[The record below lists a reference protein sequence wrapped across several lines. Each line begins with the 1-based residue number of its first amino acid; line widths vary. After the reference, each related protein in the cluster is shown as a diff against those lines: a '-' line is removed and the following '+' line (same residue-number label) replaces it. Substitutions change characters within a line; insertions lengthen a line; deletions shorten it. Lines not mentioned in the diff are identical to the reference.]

1 MDQDQQHPHHP
12 HSLQLVIGQGSPPRT
27 PREQR
32 RAMLWRE
39 RMKLEFQ
46 VQGLFV
52 RAAVLVQAWQTL
64 HGSKAALEH
73 EVPEIASHIVLAG
86 LAGIPQ
92 LPSAWHYSNE
102 QDRIAQEEQRM
113 QQDLLRCSAD
123 IATLQTQ
130 ITVLDFELALL

>member
-1 MDQDQQHPHHP
+1 MDQDDQHPQHPHT
-12 HSLQLVIGQGSPPRT
+12 LQLVTGQGSPPRT

-52 RAAVLVQAWQTL
+52 RAAVLVQAWQSL

-73 EVPEIASHIVLAG
+73 EVPQMASRMVLAG

-92 LPSAWHYSNE
+92 LAFAWHYYNE
-102 QDRIAQEEQRM
+102 QDRIVQEEQRM
-113 QQDLLRCSAD
+113 QRDMLRCSAD
-123 IATLQTQ
+123 IAVLQAQ

>member
-1 MDQDQQHPHHP
+1 MDQDQPHPQHQ

-27 PREQR
+27 PREHR

-39 RMKLEFQ
+39 RMRLEFH

-52 RAAVLVQAWQTL
+52 RAAVLVQAWQSL

-73 EVPEIASHIVLAG
+73 EVPQMASRIVLAG

-92 LPSAWHYSNE
+92 LSAAWQHSNE
-102 QDRIAQEEQRM
+102 QDGIAQEEQRIEHDM
-113 QQDLLRCSAD
+113 LRCSAD
-123 IATLQTQ
+123 IAVLQAQ

>member
-1 MDQDQQHPHHP
+1 
-12 HSLQLVIGQGSPPRT
+12 
-27 PREQR
+27 
-32 RAMLWRE
+32 MLWRE

-92 LPSAWHYSNE
+92 LPSAWQQSNE
-102 QDRIAQEEQRM
+102 QDCIVQEEQQI

>member
-1 MDQDQQHPHHP
+1 MDQNDQHPQHP

-52 RAAVLVQAWQTL
+52 RAAILVQAWQTL
-64 HGSKAALEH
+64 HGCEAALER
-73 EVPEIASHIVLAG
+73 EVPKMASRIVLAG

-92 LPSAWHYSNE
+92 HPSAWHYSNE

-113 QQDLLRCSAD
+113 QRDMLRCSAD
-123 IATLQTQ
+123 IAALQAQ
-130 ITVLDFELALL
+130 ITVLEFELALL